1 MNGWMRAGIG
11 FLAASQV
18 VVGTWALFFPARF
31 FSLDVVG
38 MGMAYNE
45 HLMRDYG
52 AMTLASALVLG
63 AATIH
68 MGRMLTVVALAMY
81 LTWAV
86 PHFVVHLTMLDHLA
100 PSTGALLITALGIAI
115 ALPAALLVTVSRA
128 DTPSLE
134 RWSRDL

>member
-1 MNGWMRAGIG
+1 MNRWLRTGVG

-18 VVGTWALFFPARF
+18 VVGIWALFFPASF

-52 AMTLASALVLG
+52 AMTLASAVVLG
-63 AATIH
+63 AATIQI
-68 MGRMLTVVALAMY
+68 GRMLTVVALAMY

-86 PHFVVHLTMLDHLA
+86 PHCIVHLTMLDHLA
-100 PSTGALLITALGIAI
+100 PSTGALLITALGFAI
-115 ALPAALLVTVSRA
+115 ALPATLLVLTVSGGGTHGPR
-128 DTPSLE
+128 
-134 RWSRDL
+134 